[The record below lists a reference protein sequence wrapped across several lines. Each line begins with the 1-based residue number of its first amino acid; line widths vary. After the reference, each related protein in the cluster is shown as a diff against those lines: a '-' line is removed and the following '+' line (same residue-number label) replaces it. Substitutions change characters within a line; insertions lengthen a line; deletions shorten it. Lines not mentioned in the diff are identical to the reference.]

1 MVCFVCAYAHLIVHH
16 IQQQHQQHR
25 QQQQQSALCWT
36 RSNAINWV
44 KTVFSSSSSFL
55 SLLRL
60 TACKQTT
67 TRNPLTSCSPDT
79 PEMPTKPIGRV
90 KAGNQSL
97 LIINVIDAWN
107 SIARWRPTS
116 EIECEKENET
126 KYAAMTSTMHTSHFT
141 RHSFIMIESI
151 GYCFSDCD
159 GRWENAE
166 ETVVW
171 NY

>member
-1 MVCFVCAYAHLIVHH
+1 MVCLHMLIVHH
-16 IQQQHQQHR
+16 TEQQHQQHR

-44 KTVFSSSSSFL
+44 KTVFSSSFSSFL

-79 PEMPTKPIGRV
+79 PEMPTEPIGRV
-90 KAGNQSL
+90 EAGNQSL

-107 SIARWRPTS
+107 SIARWRRTS
-116 EIECEKENET
+116 KIRCEK
-126 KYAAMTSTMHTSHFT
+126 KYAKMTSTMHTSHFT
-141 RHSFIMIESI
+141 RHSIMMESI